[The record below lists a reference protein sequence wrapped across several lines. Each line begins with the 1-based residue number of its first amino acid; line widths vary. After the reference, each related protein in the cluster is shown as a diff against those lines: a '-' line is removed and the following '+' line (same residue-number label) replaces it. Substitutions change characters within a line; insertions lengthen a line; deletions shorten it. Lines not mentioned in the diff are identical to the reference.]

1 MKDPENR
8 RNRILNQAW
17 RLFLVRGFGGT
28 SMRQIAEAAGVS
40 LGLVTYHFATKETVA
55 LEILNRLLGI
65 FKEHLERGVNVD
77 EDPLLY
83 SASLVRLNYRVM
95 SSPPFELFYRDAMRH
110 DLYFRTIPE
119 DRGSNPDESLRSL
132 RRINEKY
139 RLGHSDEY
147 LELFGTY
154 LCVSMERTLVLYPRT
169 RSVGHLPDLVFRTY
183 MGHLDP
189 TFSDFEAYCRR
200 SEALVETILQ
210 EHPELLEVRD
220 LFEEPQEERPKG

>member
-17 RLFLVRGFGGT
+17 RLFLARGFGGT

-40 LGLVTYHFATKETVA
+40 LGLVTYYFATKETVA
-55 LEILNRLLGI
+55 LEILNRFLGI
-65 FKEHLERGVNVD
+65 FKEHLERAVDVD

-95 SSPPFELFYRDAMRH
+95 SSPPFELFYKDAMRN

-139 RLGHSDEY
+139 GLGHSDEY

-154 LCVSMERTLVLYPRT
+154 LCVSMERTLVLYPKT
-169 RSVGHLPDLVFRTY
+169 RAVGHIPDLVFRTY

-189 TFSDFEAYCRR
+189 GFADFETYCRR
-200 SEALVETILQ
+200 SDALVEGILR

-220 LFEEPQEERPKG
+220 LFEEPPRE